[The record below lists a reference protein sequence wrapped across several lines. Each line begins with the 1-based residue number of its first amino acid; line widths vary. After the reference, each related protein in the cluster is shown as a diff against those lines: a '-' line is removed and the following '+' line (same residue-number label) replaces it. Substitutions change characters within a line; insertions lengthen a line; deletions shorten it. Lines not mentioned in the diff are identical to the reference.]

1 MNHPCP
7 AQVFG
12 TRLGPR
18 GSWGFL
24 LNFAFEFAI
33 TYFLVAP
40 LSLLWIKIFL
50 PSLLFE
56 HLRRVEDDGDRPRYP
71 YATPCPQ
78 TPLEFLLDLDPSLA
92 PLVEAQVKTPAP
104 LKPRRSLARGP
115 AAAAGPPLEVLEEIY
130 AEDSWRPSRLN
141 YLALGVLAY
150 FLELPEA
157 LQDVFVEEL
166 LLLVPAG
173 ATFVCRDIFASGG
186 TVRKGTYSNGGFMLV
201 FALIFGNLAAF
212 GLTALLARVQQRGED
227 AHARRLAGLRDAA
240 AKFGTETDDGRS
252 SACLALPHDAP

>member
-1 MNHPCP
+1 M
-7 AQVFG
+7 
-12 TRLGPR
+12 
-18 GSWGFL
+18 
-24 LNFAFEFAI
+24 
-33 TYFLVAP
+33 AP

-56 HLRRVEDDGDRPRYP
+56 HLRRVESDGDRPKYP

-104 LKPRRSLARGP
+104 LRPRRSLARGP
-115 AAAAGPPLEVLEEIY
+115 ATAGPPLEVLEEIY